1 MLTDAELLRDQRP
14 AAELKRALLAES
26 IIRLARLRGLGR
38 FRRVG
43 EALAAIAAEQARQG
57 RSPAV
62 PEAMIRED
70 MAEAL
75 ERLVPPHM
83 TVLDAAGELDAEVD
97 LRPTDAREAA
107 RAVLGHLA
115 ARGYVIGRAA
125 AGPHSSR

>member
-1 MLTDAELLRDQRP
+1 MLTDAELLRDKRP

-43 EALAAIAAEQARQG
+43 EALAAIATEQTRQG
-57 RSPAV
+57 RSTAV

-83 TVLDAAGELDAEVD
+83 TVLDDAGELDAEVD
-97 LRPTDAREAA
+97 LHPTDAREAA

-115 ARGYVIGRAA
+115 ARGYVIGRAVA
-125 AGPHSSR
+125 